1 MVSKA
6 VGEDDIMMIGL
17 LDFAFFAPLDGSSI
31 SNGFG
36 GRSGPSHLCSVTVRA
51 APCSRMLPANFATS

>member
-1 MVSKA
+1 MVSRA

-36 GRSGPSHLCSVTVRA
+36 GRSGRRTCAL
-51 APCSRMLPANFATS
+51 